1 MQFISKNKTIIFF
14 LFNLV
19 LVALLIMLSF
29 PLYKFFFNNPD
40 YNELTQLN
48 DNKYVKDSKI
58 LNLNSN
64 SIKIIDR
71 KMKVKFIAE
80 VEETLEWNFVPLQ
93 EIEEIKVGKSYII
106 KYEGKNL
113 SNKTITA
120 TADFNAL
127 PEKILP
133 YLIKTECFC
142 FIEQTLEPGQ
152 SQIFSMVFFLDSALD
167 EDSNLNDLKD
177 LSFTYKFS
185 KFQG

>member
-1 MQFISKNKTIIFF
+1 
-14 LFNLV
+14 
-19 LVALLIMLSF
+19 MLSF
-29 PLYKFFFNNPD
+29 
-40 YNELTQLN
+40 
-48 DNKYVKDSKI
+48 
-58 LNLNSN
+58 NL
-64 SIKIIDR
+64 
-71 KMKVKFIAE
+71 KVKFIAE